1 MDNTTL
7 FDSMATINGVK
18 LEFSLDENF
27 KDSLNTFRGLTS
39 EPITLNGI
47 TYPSVYLTDSD
58 YGGLTILFGN
68 GQELRLIVNLE
79 YYYVY
84 GFFLDDFKVYAFS
97 GEAVE
102 ALDAL
107 GYDTVTI
114 PYGDSYTDIKGQLTD
129 NEFYALTDGVVEFSQ
144 ITDALTEITDT
155 TIPFSDK
162 PTSILIAFWSL
173 VEGIRF
179 EAISDVVDNLI
190 QNNPND
196 YVYNYFYY
204 LAEIWAKLCVIAS
217 YEKNLNPEI
226 AVYDL
231 HQVT

>member
-1 MDNTTL
+1 MDNTSL
-7 FDSMATINGVK
+7 FDSISTINGVK
-18 LEFSLDENF
+18 LEITLDENF
-27 KDSLNTFRGLTS
+27 KKSLNSFRGLTS
-39 EPITLNGI
+39 EPRILNGI

-58 YGGLTILFGN
+58 YGGLTIQFGK
-68 GQELRLIVNLE
+68 GQELRLIMNLE

-84 GFFLDDFKVYAFS
+84 GFFLDDSKVYAFS
-97 GEAVE
+97 GEGVE

-107 GYDTVTI
+107 GFETETI
-114 PYGDSYTDIKGQLTD
+114 PYGDSYTDIKGQLTTD
-129 NEFYALTDGVVEFSQ
+129 EFYALTDGVVEFSQ
-144 ITDALTEITDT
+144 IINALTEITDT
-155 TIPFSDK
+155 SIPFSKK

-190 QNNPND
+190 QDKPND

-204 LAEIWAKLCVIAS
+204 LAEIWAKLCVIAA
-217 YEKNLNPEI
+217 YEKNLNPEV

-231 HQVT
+231 HQIQ